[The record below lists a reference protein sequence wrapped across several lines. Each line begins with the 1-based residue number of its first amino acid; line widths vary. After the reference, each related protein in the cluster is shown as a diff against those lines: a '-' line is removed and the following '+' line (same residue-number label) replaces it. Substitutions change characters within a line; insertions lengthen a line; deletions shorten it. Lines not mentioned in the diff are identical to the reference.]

1 MRPLSIVHLTTF
13 LQGGAGRAIVD
24 LACAQR
30 AAGHDVL
37 VVTSRTGDGSYGN
50 YPHYLERLRAE
61 AVPLLVED
69 SLFTRDLRLNLNV
82 LRCLRRMRMPDTVDI
97 VHAHAATPALVGRLF
112 AGHAGRHMAVVQTQ
126 HGWGMSKTS
135 EQASNDLAILQD
147 VDRVIVTSESTGR
160 WLAECGVARDH
171 ITAIP
176 CGLPP
181 EPARAVPN
189 GAQACLAPLRAAG
202 MTLLGC
208 VGSVTANKNQ
218 RLVVESLA
226 RLARRDVVAVFIG
239 EGGESLT
246 DAARA
251 RGVEDRVCVLGY
263 RPDAERWMGLFDLL
277 VLPSLTEGQGLVV
290 LEAFR
295 AGTPVIASDIA
306 ALRQLV
312 TDGETGW
319 LFEANQ
325 ADALANALTRA
336 LDTAPGER
344 ERIVRAA
351 RNSFLADYTLDV
363 MVARHETL
371 YRELL

>member
-1 MRPLSIVHLTTF
+1 
-13 LQGGAGRAIVD
+13 
-24 LACAQR
+24 
-30 AAGHDVL
+30 
-37 VVTSRTGDGSYGN
+37 
-50 YPHYLERLRAE
+50 
-61 AVPLLVED
+61 
-69 SLFTRDLRLNLNV
+69 
-82 LRCLRRMRMPDTVDI
+82 
-97 VHAHAATPALVGRLF
+97 
-112 AGHAGRHMAVVQTQ
+112 
-126 HGWGMSKTS
+126 
-135 EQASNDLAILQD
+135 
-147 VDRVIVTSESTGR
+147 
-160 WLAECGVARDH
+160 
-171 ITAIP
+171 
-176 CGLPP
+176 
-181 EPARAVPN
+181 
-189 GAQACLAPLRAAG
+189 
-202 MTLLGC
+202 
-208 VGSVTANKNQ
+208 
-218 RLVVESLA
+218 
-226 RLARRDVVAVFIG
+226 
-239 EGGESLT
+239 
-246 DAARA
+246 
-251 RGVEDRVCVLGY
+251 VLGY

-351 RNSFLADYTLDV
+351 RTTFLADYTLDV